1 MISHSIASFAITLL
15 LTASTAAFG
24 EDFSSPGGRVAVRP
38 HPALAR
44 QRVDHMTAIPATLPV
59 PRRVYEKEG
68 LTRDPDACAVWGCI
82 GNN

>member
-1 MISHSIASFAITLL
+1 
-15 LTASTAAFG
+15 
-24 EDFSSPGGRVAVRP
+24 
-38 HPALAR
+38 
-44 QRVDHMTAIPATLPV
+44 MTAIPATLPV